1 MVTKAILSGS
11 SGAGLGKSVF
21 ARLEPGDDLI
31 QGIKQVCR
39 DNDIS
44 NGVILC
50 CIGSLN
56 QAVFTYG
63 KVLKD
68 PAAADIKENKIS
80 TDGPVSLDGCQGV
93 ICRQEP
99 GGELSV
105 HLHGTVMDN
114 NGRVIAQDFDEMGN
128 TVFNTVDLVIADLG
142 VPIVRKKDPE
152 LPGLITKLDRE

>member
-11 SGAGLGKSVF
+11 SVAGLGKSIF

-31 QGIKQVCR
+31 QGIKQVCK
-39 DNDIS
+39 DNGLS

-56 QAVFTYG
+56 QAIFTYG

-68 PAAADIKENKIS
+68 PAAADTEENKLIS
-80 TDGPVSLDGCQGV
+80 DGPVSLDGCQGV

-99 GGELSV
+99 SGDLCV

-114 NGRVIAQDFDEMGN
+114 SGRVIAQDFDERGN

-142 VPIVRKKDPE
+142 VAIVRKKDPE
-152 LPGLITKLDRE
+152 LPGLITKLDQE

>member
-1 MVTKAILSGS
+1 MTTKPILSGS
-11 SGAGLGKSVF
+11 NPAGLGRSVF

-31 QGIKQVCR
+31 QGIKQVCE
-39 DNDIS
+39 DNGIS
-44 NGVILC
+44 NGVIIC

-68 PAAADIKENKIS
+68 PDAADVAENKIIS
-80 TDGPVSLDGCQGV
+80 DGPVSLDGCQGV
-93 ICRQEP
+93 ICRREP
-99 GGELSV
+99 DGKLSV

-114 NGRVIAQDFDEMGN
+114 HGRVIAQDFDEKGN